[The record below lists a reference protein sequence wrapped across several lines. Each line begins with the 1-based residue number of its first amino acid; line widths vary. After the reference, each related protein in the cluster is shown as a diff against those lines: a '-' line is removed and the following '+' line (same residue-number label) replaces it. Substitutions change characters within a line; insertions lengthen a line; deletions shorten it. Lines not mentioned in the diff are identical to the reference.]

1 METGQAIVFV
11 GLLIFL
17 AHLFV
22 ALFERTRVPDV
33 LYLTLIGVIIGPVLQ
48 IVSPGDFGKLGPVFT
63 TVALVVILFEG
74 GLELSL
80 ENLRKSLKGTVLIT
94 ILSYFISLVLIAAAL
109 LMLTNLIPRAAIFV
123 AAVLAGPAPSVV
135 IPIARQLKLTDTS
148 RTTLMLES
156 PLGEALCII
165 VSLAILETFKVPEEL
180 HVGLLVGK
188 LLSSFAFAFV
198 IGALGGYVWSLLLNR
213 MRQLRNAI
221 FTTPSFVFIVFGI
234 AEFLGYS
241 GPVAAL
247 TFGIMLGN
255 IDFIKIPKVL
265 RKYDLKPLRHN
276 ETEKQF
282 FGEIVFVV
290 KTFFFVFIGLSVQ
303 FTDKFSLG
311 LAFALCGV
319 LLAARLFA
327 TRISVGSS
335 TPVEDALAM
344 SVMIPKG
351 TAAAVLAGI
360 PLQLSLTGGALIQN
374 LTYGVVIFSIILTA
388 VLIFLLEKTS
398 FGAANRWLF
407 EGFSFTQPTQSAP
420 VRQEDA
426 SAEEKKNDAG
436 GSRYL

>member
-1 METGQAIVFV
+1 METGHIIVFV
-11 GLLIFL
+11 GLLVFL
-17 AHLFV
+17 AHFFV
-22 ALFERTRVPDV
+22 ALFERTRIPDV
-33 LYLTLIGVIIGPVLQ
+33 LYLTLIGVIIGPLLQ
-48 IVSPGDFGKLGPVFT
+48 IVSPGDFGKIGAVFT

-80 ENLRKSLKGTVLIT
+80 ENLRRSLKGTLFIT
-94 ILSYFISLVLIAAAL
+94 ILSYFISLALIAFAL
-109 LMLTNLIPRAAIFV
+109 LMLTNLLPRAALFV

-135 IPIARQLKLTDTS
+135 IPLARQLRLTDTS

-165 VSLAILETFKVPEEL
+165 VALAILETFKVEEV

-188 LLSSFAFAFV
+188 LLSSFVFAFV
-198 IGALGGYVWSLLLNR
+198 IGAIGGYVWSLLLNR
-213 MRQLRNAI
+213 MRQLRHAI

-247 TFGIMLGN
+247 TFGITLGN
-255 IDFIKIPKVL
+255 IDFIKIPKL
-265 RKYDLKPLRHN
+265 LKQYDLKPLRHN

-290 KTFFFVFIGLSVQ
+290 KTFFFVYIGLSVQ
-303 FTDKFSLG
+303 FADTFSLG
-311 LAFALCGV
+311 LAFALSGI
-319 LLAARLFA
+319 LLAARLLA
-327 TRISVGSS
+327 TRLAIDTTK

-360 PLQLSLTGGALIQN
+360 PLQMSIAGGALIQN
-374 LTYGVVIFSIILTA
+374 LTYGVVIFSIIFTA
-388 VLIFLLEKTS
+388 GLVFLLEKTS
-398 FGAANRWLF
+398 FAAANRWLF
-407 EGFSFTQPTQSAP
+407 AGFTRSASAP
-420 VRQEDA
+420 VRE
-426 SAEEKKNDAG
+426 EEKPAGEKKSDAG

>member
-1 METGQAIVFV
+1 METGHVIVFV

-48 IVSPGDFGKLGPVFT
+48 VVSPGDFGKLGPVFT

-80 ENLRKSLKGTVLIT
+80 ESLRKSLKDTLLIT

-109 LMLTNLIPRAAIFV
+109 LTLTNLLPRAALFV

-135 IPIARQLKLTDTS
+135 IPIVRQLRLNDTS

-165 VSLAILETFKVPEEL
+165 VALAILETFKVEEL

-188 LLSSFAFAFV
+188 LLSSFVFAFV
-198 IGALGGYVWSLLLNR
+198 IGAVGGYIWSLLLNR
-213 MRQLRNAI
+213 MRELRHAI
-221 FTTPSFVFIVFGI
+221 FTTPSFVFIVFGV

-255 IDFIKIPKVL
+255 IDFFRIPKVL
-265 RKYDLKPLRHN
+265 KRYDLKPLRHN

-282 FGEIVFVV
+282 FGEVVFVV

-311 LAFALCGV
+311 LAFALCGI
-319 LLAARLFA
+319 LLAARLLA
-327 TRISVGSS
+327 TRLSVNQAN
-335 TPVEDALAM
+335 TPGEDALAI

-360 PLQLSLTGGALIQN
+360 PLQMGIAGGALIQN
-374 LTYGVVIFSIILTA
+374 LTYGVIIFSIILTA
-388 VLIFLLEKTS
+388 GLIFLLEKTS
-398 FGAANRWLF
+398 FATANRWLF
-407 EGFSFTQPTQSAP
+407 AGFSFTSSAP
-420 VRQEDA
+420 VR
-426 SAEEKKNDAG
+426 EEKKPPGDEKKNEAG